1 MTSPPT
7 PCGLKN
13 LANDAAS
20 AGLKDKLRAKLAG
33 VRGMAQAPGA

>member
-13 LANDAAS
+13 LANDTAS